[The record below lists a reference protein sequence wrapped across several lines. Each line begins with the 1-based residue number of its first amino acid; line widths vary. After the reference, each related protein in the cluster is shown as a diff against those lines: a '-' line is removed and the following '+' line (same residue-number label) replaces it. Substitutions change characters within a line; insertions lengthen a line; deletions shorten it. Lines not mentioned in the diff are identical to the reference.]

1 MRNWYIGQ
9 EIVCIDDTNQYV
21 NMLKLDEVYTING
34 ILASNGEIGLTVV
47 GIDIL
52 SITNRYRKAHNSN
65 RFKPLDEI
73 ANISELTAILEKE
86 IFEV

>member
-52 SITNRYRKAHNSN
+52 SITNGYRKAHNSN